1 MRKTILSMSLLVLF
15 VSGLV
20 APVATEA
27 QPAEGRKV
35 MSLTSRS
42 AVAISFLSDTGTK
55 VDMVGT
61 PLMPRARGE
70 AEIKM
75 KSRGP
80 AQVKVELKGLGQPY
94 LLGPEYL
101 TYVLWAVS
109 PQGQPK
115 NLGELRIDGEETKVE
130 CSVEMQSFGL
140 YVTAE
145 PYYAVMLPSDVVV
158 VENVL
163 QEDTKGKATSV
174 NVQYELMPRGVYAA
188 ANAPGATG
196 PGGNPRDPL
205 DLRQA
210 RNAVQIADLADAEK
224 YASDTFVKAAQ
235 QLQQAEDSYQL
246 DLTKKT
252 VVTQARSA
260 VQTAEES
267 RMIAVQRRQAEIEQT
282 AKQAAIDA
290 EAQKRAAAEQQ
301 KAEAERQKAV
311 AEQRRLN
318 AEQQRVAAEASQ
330 RQAELVAE
338 RERSERAAAEASQR
352 QAELV
357 AERERG
363 EREAAERAK
372 LVAEQARLQA
382 EADRA
387 ALRSKLLAQFNEI
400 LETRDTARGLIVNI
414 GDVLFDTGRSS
425 LRPEAREKLARFAG
439 IVLNY
444 PGLSIVCEG
453 HADSTGTAFFNQT
466 LSEDRAS
473 NVAEYLEM
481 QGIPMDRISS
491 RGFGEEEPIESN
503 ATSAGRRMNRRV
515 EMVVSGDVI
524 GVPLT
529 TGRGR

>member
-1 MRKTILSMSLLVLF
+1 MRKPTLTVSLLVLLA
-15 VSGLV
+15 SGLV

-27 QPAEGRKV
+27 QTAEGRKV

-70 AEIKM
+70 AEIKT

-80 AQVKVELKGLGQPY
+80 AQVEVELKGLGQPY

-109 PQGQPK
+109 PQGQSK

-140 YVTAE
+140 FVTAE
-145 PYYAVMLPSDVVV
+145 PYYAVLLPSDVVV
-158 VENVL
+158 VENVM

-174 NVQYELMPRGVYAA
+174 EVQYELMPRGAYAA
-188 ANAPGATG
+188 AGAPGSTG
-196 PGGNPRDPL
+196 PGGNPKDPL

-210 RNAVQIADLADAEK
+210 RNAVKIAELVGADR
-224 YASDTFVKAAQ
+224 YASDTFVKSAQ

-246 DLTKKT
+246 DLSKKT
-252 VVTQARSA
+252 VVTQARA
-260 VQTAEES
+260 AMQTAEES
-267 RMIAVQRRQAEIEQT
+267 RMIAVQRRQAEIEQA

-301 KAEAERQKAV
+301 KAEAERQKVLAD
-311 AEQRRLN
+311 QRRLN
-318 AEQQRVAAEASQ
+318 AEQQRAAAEASQ
-330 RQAELVAE
+330 KQAELVAE
-338 RERSERAAAEASQR
+338 RAR
-352 QAELV
+352 V
-357 AERERG
+357 

-372 LVAEQARLQA
+372 LEAEQARVRA

-387 ALRSKLLAQFNEI
+387 ALRSRLLAQFNEI

-414 GDVLFDTGRSS
+414 GDVLFDSGRST

-444 PGLSIVCEG
+444 PGLSIVSEG
-453 HADSTGTAFFNQT
+453 HADSTGTAFYNQA

-473 NVAEYLEM
+473 SVAEYLEM
-481 QGIPMDRISS
+481 QGVPMDRISS

>member
-1 MRKTILSMSLLVLF
+1 
-15 VSGLV
+15 
-20 APVATEA
+20 
-27 QPAEGRKV
+27 
-35 MSLTSRS
+35 
-42 AVAISFLSDTGTK
+42 
-55 VDMVGT
+55 
-61 PLMPRARGE
+61 MPRARGE
-70 AEIKM
+70 AEIKT

-80 AQVKVELKGLGQPY
+80 AQVEVELKGLGQPY

-109 PQGQPK
+109 PQGQSK

-140 YVTAE
+140 FVTAE
-145 PYYAVMLPSDVVV
+145 PYYAVLLPSDVVV
-158 VENVL
+158 VENVM

-174 NVQYELMPRGVYAA
+174 EVQYELMPRGAYAA
-188 ANAPGATG
+188 AGAPGSTG
-196 PGGNPRDPL
+196 PGGNPKDPL

-210 RNAVQIADLADAEK
+210 RNAVKIAELVGADR

-235 QLQQAEDSYQL
+235 QLQQAE
-246 DLTKKT
+246 
-252 VVTQARSA
+252 
-260 VQTAEES
+260 
-267 RMIAVQRRQAEIEQT
+267 
-282 AKQAAIDA
+282 
-290 EAQKRAAAEQQ
+290 
-301 KAEAERQKAV
+301 
-311 AEQRRLN
+311 
-318 AEQQRVAAEASQ
+318 
-330 RQAELVAE
+330 LVAE
-338 RERSERAAAEASQR
+338 RAR
-352 QAELV
+352 V
-357 AERERG
+357 

-372 LVAEQARLQA
+372 LEAEQARVRA

-387 ALRSKLLAQFNEI
+387 ALRSRLLAQFNEI

-414 GDVLFDTGRSS
+414 GDVLFDSGRST

-453 HADSTGTAFFNQT
+453 HADSTGTAFYNQA

-473 NVAEYLEM
+473 SVGEYLEM
-481 QGIPMDRISS
+481 QGVPMDRISS

>member
-1 MRKTILSMSLLVLF
+1 MRKTIVTISLLVLF

-42 AVAISFLSDTGTK
+42 AVAVSFLSDTGTK

-80 AQVKVELKGLGQPY
+80 AQVEVELKGLGQPY

-140 YVTAE
+140 FVTAE

-158 VENVL
+158 VENVM

-174 NVQYELMPRGVYAA
+174 NVQYELMPRGAYAA
-188 ANAPGATG
+188 ANSPGANG

-210 RNAVQIADLADAEK
+210 RNAVQIADLADADK

-246 DLTKKT
+246 DLSKKT

-311 AEQRRLN
+311 AEQQKAVAEQRRLN
-318 AEQQRVAAEASQ
+318 AEQQRV
-330 RQAELVAE
+330 
-338 RERSERAAAEASQR
+338 AAEASQR

-372 LVAEQARLQA
+372 LAAEQARLQA

-387 ALRSKLLAQFNEI
+387 ALRSRLLAQFNEI

-453 HADSTGTAFFNQT
+453 HADSTGTAFFNQA

-503 ATSAGRRMNRRV
+503 ATWAGRRMNRRV